1 MPARIAD
8 AGSSVQIDVIEFLAD
23 LLARSDEEGRL
34 DDFYG
39 RLCEAVTRVTSMRR
53 AVIFRYDEVRRQV
66 RAAGGFGLD
75 LDVFADGFF
84 TVDVAPMTRRALE
97 EDRVIEARSDLE
109 SELPQQYLDALG
121 VTQVVCAPMVA
132 RDRWIGVIFADRGG
146 VGAPIDDSE
155 RETLWVLGKTAAL
168 AAMARVATRQHEKAL
183 QLEHRIEL
191 AQNVHDVVVQRLF
204 GVSLALSGDRPFDER
219 TRARCADELQAA
231 LADLRQTLVQ
241 PLGRVSAATDTTLA
255 AEIDRL
261 SAQHPELGIGGEGD
275 DLRVPAPFERLAQA
289 VLIEAVRN
297 AKRHARPHS
306 VRVST
311 TRTGTAFTLQIVND
325 GLHDGRPQGAGMGL
339 LVAGFAALQAGGR
352 LEFGPVEEERW
363 RVRLT
368 IPTPS

>member
-1 MPARIAD
+1 MPTRAAE

-23 LLARSDEEGRL
+23 VLARSDEEGRL

-66 RAAGGFGLD
+66 RAAGGFGVD

-97 EDRVIEARSDLE
+97 EDCVIEARGDLE
-109 SELPQQYLDALG
+109 SELPRRYLEALG

-132 RDRWIGVIFADRGG
+132 RDRWVGVILADRGG
-146 VGAPIDDSE
+146 VGDPIDEIE

-204 GVSLALSGDRPFDER
+204 GVSLALSGDRPFDEE
-219 TRARCADELQAA
+219 TRGRCAEELQAA

-241 PLGRVSAATDTTLA
+241 PPGRATPATATTLT

-261 SAQHPELGIGGEGD
+261 SAQHPQLGITRLGAEI
-275 DLRVPAPFERLAQA
+275 RVPAPFEPLAQA

-297 AKRHARPHS
+297 AKRHARPRS

-311 TRTGTAFTLQIVND
+311 GGSSDTFTLQIVND
-325 GLHDGRPQGAGMGL
+325 GAHPGRPQGAGMGL
-339 LVAGFAALQAGGR
+339 LVAGFAALQAGGL
-352 LEFGPVEEERW
+352 LEFGPIEEECW

-368 IPTPS
+368 IPTAA